1 MALCVNSPPK
11 VKSKEIVTQLQ
22 LRGGVWNLALKTTI
36 LKTVQNKDKKSKH
49 EGTTRVGVCN
59 SERV

>member
-1 MALCVNSPPK
+1 MALCVSSPPK

-49 EGTTRVGVCN
+49 KGTTRVGVCN
-59 SERV
+59 SE